1 MLLVTAMQKI
11 IRFGTVSIVDAD
23 GNRYQISNFGS
34 PVVTLRLANN
44 AVARRLIFATS
55 MGWCEAYMDGDLLV
69 EEGTLDGFLEVW
81 GRSEI
86 RLNQSWY
93 GELVRRIYSLTAA
106 FAHYNPLER
115 ARRNVAHH
123 YDLSAELYDQ
133 FLDSDR
139 QYSCAYF
146 PNGDEDIDT
155 AQLLKKRH
163 IAAKLDIKPGMVV
176 LDIGSGWGGMGIY
189 LAQNFDCKVIGVTLS
204 EEQHKLSCQRVEQL
218 GLAHRVSFE
227 LRDYRSLTEPVDR
240 IVSVGMLEHVGQ
252 FQYGEFFGKV
262 KTLLKPEGV
271 ALIHTIA
278 RMGKPVPIGAWIR
291 KYIFPGAYLPST
303 SQLVRA
309 LEGQQLWL
317 TDVENLRKH
326 YAKTLRRWY
335 ERFNRNRDK
344 IAGIYDQRFCR
355 MWEMYLLGCEMVFSV
370 QDMTVLQLQITRQI
384 NALPIT
390 RNYMIEAEQALALR
404 DGGIGSSSIK
414 LVEETI
420 EDDIEEAS

>member
-1 MLLVTAMQKI
+1 MLLVTAMRKI
-11 IRFGTVSIVDAD
+11 IRFGTVSLVDAD

-34 PVVTLRLANN
+34 PVVTLRLTNN

-69 EEGTLDGFLEVW
+69 EEGTLDGFLEAW
-81 GRSEI
+81 GRSENY
-86 RLNQSWY
+86 LNQSWY
-93 GELVRRIYSLTAA
+93 GELTRRIYSLTAA
-106 FAHYNPLER
+106 FTHYNPLER

-123 YDLSAELYDQ
+123 YDLSAQLYDQ

-163 IAAKLDIKPGMVV
+163 IAAKLNIKPGMVV

-204 EEQHKLSCQRVEQL
+204 KEQHKLSCQRVEQL

-227 LRDYRSLTEPVDR
+227 LRDYRSLTDPVDR

-262 KTLLKPEGV
+262 KSLLKPEGV

-278 RMGKPVPIGAWIR
+278 RMGQPTPIGAWIR

-317 TDVENLRKH
+317 TDVENLRIH
-326 YAKTLRRWY
+326 YAKTLRCWY
-335 ERFNRNRDK
+335 ERFSLNRDK
-344 IAGIYDQRFCR
+344 IAEIYDQRFCR
-355 MWEMYLLGCEMVFSV
+355 MWEMYLLGCEMVFTV
-370 QDMTVLQLQITRQI
+370 QDLTVLQLQITRQI
-384 NALPIT
+384 DALPIT
-390 RNYMIEAEQALALR
+390 RNYMIEEEQALALR
-404 DGGIGSSSIK
+404 DSSIGSSSIRQ
-414 LVEETI
+414 VEETS
-420 EDDIEEAS
+420 EDELEEVS